1 MIMPPPSL
9 KTCIRYS
16 YLHTPAFTGINI
28 FVKLLKYV
36 MHVSIMRVSHQ
47 VTVSEHLPAGSAV
60 ITVTATD
67 CDFGENGKI
76 TYRVMSS
83 TRGVFYIDPS
93 NGKITAHLWLFITIF

>member
-1 MIMPPPSL
+1 MIF
-9 KTCIRYS
+9 CG
-16 YLHTPAFTGINI
+16 F
-28 FVKLLKYV
+28 
-36 MHVSIMRVSHQ
+36 HQ

-67 CDFGENGKI
+67 RDTGENGKI

-93 NGKITAHLWLFITIF
+93 NGKIIMCTFKAVYNCFLTKAPLNYPS